1 MHGFVDDA
9 ARAAFGEAVRAIE
22 RESAAEAVVTVRRQS
37 ASWVHAHILVGC
49 VGAVIAHAFMLYSDH
64 PFALLSL
71 LIDPIVAG
79 VLVGLA
85 STVVLGV
92 KRWLTPR
99 RALRKAV
106 QTAARAA
113 FYDKGI
119 RRTRG
124 QTGLL
129 LYISIAEQM
138 AEVVID
144 DAVDAA
150 TPAAEWARAVAEID
164 QAVARGGVATARAF
178 AALAPAL
185 AAALPRSPD
194 DVNELSDDLHVG
206 EHVDG
211 ATAAPGPDV
220 DGEAPP

>member
-1 MHGFVDDA
+1 MHGFVDDT

-22 RESAAEAVVTVRRQS
+22 AGSSAEAVVTVRRQS

-49 VGAVIAHAFMLYSDH
+49 VGAVAAHAFMLYSAE
-64 PFALLSL
+64 PFALPSL
-71 LIDPIVAG
+71 LIDPVIAG
-79 VLVGLA
+79 VVVGLA

-99 RALRKAV
+99 RTRRRAV
-106 QTAARAA
+106 RTAARAA

-119 RRTRG
+119 RRTSGR
-124 QTGLL
+124 TGLL
-129 LYISIAEQM
+129 LYVSIAERM

-144 DAVDAA
+144 DAVDEA

-164 QAVARGGVATARAF
+164 AAVARGGVAARAF

-185 AAALPRSPD
+185 AAAMPRSAD

-206 EHVDG
+206 DH
-211 ATAAPGPDV
+211 PD
-220 DGEAPP
+220 EADA